1 MRLIYVIFKFILF
14 PGTYIRGF
22 WEHLTC
28 KILHLPVESEG
39 YLRADEACG
48 HVEHALATTP
58 WSAWL
63 MATGPGFM
71 MFNAGMAF
79 LYAGILNIFYMGI
92 TPYDSIGMFIFYV
105 ILIYLGVSFLCSLF
119 PLTEDILTYW
129 DLSIHYRAEDYI
141 NSVIVYCSFVFAGI
155 GLAFRIGLKDKLAAL
170 NWKTGILYL
179 IILIALSLT
188 LSLISWLVIGLIK
201 HSIKDFYK
209 KVLPNYFKGLVLPFK
224 LFFPLVTRIGAF
236 CEKNCIN
243 FILAIVFIVLHIVFL
258 G

>member
-1 MRLIYVIFKFILF
+1 MRLVYVIFKFILF

-48 HVEHALATTP
+48 HVEHALATTG

-71 MFNAGMAF
+71 MFNAGMSF

-92 TPYDSIGMFIFYV
+92 TPYDSLPMFIFYAV
-105 ILIYLGVSFLCSLF
+105 LIYLGVSFMCSLF

-129 DLSIHYRAEDYI
+129 DIAFHGKKGPSFILK
-141 NSVIVYCSFVFAGI
+141 VISFP
-155 GLAFRIGLKDKLAAL
+155 LA
-170 NWKTGILYL
+170 
-179 IILIALSLT
+179 
-188 LSLISWLVIGLIK
+188 
-201 HSIKDFYK
+201 
-209 KVLPNYFKGLVLPFK
+209 
-224 LFFPLVTRIGAF
+224 LVTRIGAF

-243 FILAIVFIVLHIVFL
+243 FLLAIIFIVLHIVFAL
-258 G
+258 

>member
-48 HVEHALATTP
+48 HVEHALATTH

-79 LYAGILNIFYMGI
+79 LYAGVLNIFYMGI
-92 TPYDSIGMFIFYV
+92 TPYDSIGMFIFYAV
-105 ILIYLGVSFLCSLF
+105 LIYLGVSFLCSLF

-129 DLSIHYRAEDYI
+129 HLAYAEKKAPLI
-141 NSVIVYCSFVFAGI
+141 LRI
-155 GLAFRIGLKDKLAAL
+155 LAFPLA
-170 NWKTGILYL
+170 
-179 IILIALSLT
+179 
-188 LSLISWLVIGLIK
+188 
-201 HSIKDFYK
+201 
-209 KVLPNYFKGLVLPFK
+209 
-224 LFFPLVTRIGAF
+224 LVTRIGAF

-243 FILAIVFIVLHIVFL
+243 FLLAIVFIVLHIVL
-258 G
+258 ML

>member
-63 MATGPGFM
+63 MGTGPGFM

-79 LYAGILNIFYMGI
+79 LYAGILNIFYLGI

-129 DLSIHYRAEDYI
+129 DIAYHTKKRVPVIFKILS
-141 NSVIVYCSFVFAGI
+141 FP
-155 GLAFRIGLKDKLAAL
+155 LA
-170 NWKTGILYL
+170 
-179 IILIALSLT
+179 
-188 LSLISWLVIGLIK
+188 
-201 HSIKDFYK
+201 
-209 KVLPNYFKGLVLPFK
+209 
-224 LFFPLVTRIGAF
+224 LVTRIGAF